1 MRSLQTVAGLLLAIG
16 TGTAVGYG
24 LSGLSEQAASSA
36 PAKSSPA
43 SAALPKDVY
52 PESGFRLPFVKRENL
67 DAYGKQV
74 YDSLADPNRRGSL
87 AGLQGPTGI
96 RLHSPKVAELSGKLN
111 ELLRFDTG
119 LEGSLR
125 ELAIL
130 VTAREM
136 NSQFEWTAHEPAAQ
150 KEGLEQRTIDIVK
163 YRRSATGL
171 GEKQT
176 VIIEFGRQLFGLRK
190 VTPETFAR
198 ALKLFGPQGLVNLVS
213 LMTNYSS
220 TASLLAAFDMQLLP
234 GQKPLLPMP

>member
-1 MRSLQTVAGLLLAIG
+1 MRSLQTVAGLLLAIS

-24 LSGLSEQAASSA
+24 LSGPSGQAASSA
-36 PAKSSPA
+36 PAKSSQA

-52 PESGFRLPFVKRENL
+52 AESGFRLPFVKRENL
-67 DAYGKQV
+67 DDYGKQV

-96 RLHSPKVAELSGKLN
+96 RLHIPKVAELSSKLN
-111 ELLRFDTG
+111 EYVRFDIG

-150 KEGLEQRTIDIVK
+150 KEGLEQRIIDIVK

-171 GEKQT
+171 GEKQA

-220 TASLLAAFDMQLLP
+220 TASLLAAFDMQLRP